1 MSLDLS
7 PAVAAAAARK
17 LQPYARML
25 LEQSGDHAL
34 RLFADAVAPEHL
46 LSTLMLDECSAACA
60 VVLHAFADPETIAH
74 EALAISPGLLVVGSG
89 STLPFSTR
97 GVAAIFAARELAAR
111 EGAPEVVERHV
122 LLAAE
127 VELASPLREALAAEG
142 FDTRSIAAAAATVC
156 STTIPSSGPLFR
168 HFSSGARRT
177 LSNACRVAAATSH
190 PSIAPGHLLLGCLQ
204 EADALAASTG
214 LRFAR
219 ARMIVGA
226 RAADATPPPERLLAL
241 DDDLLDFLAGVPA
254 GADSLDL
261 LARYLTGGTP
271 ELTQILV
278 RNKLKPHLL
287 DRSRGAFRDPA
298 AP

>member
-17 LQPYARML
+17 LQPYAHRL
-25 LEQSGDHAL
+25 LVRSGDHAL
-34 RLFADAVAPEHL
+34 RLFADAVTPEHL
-46 LSTLMLDECSAACA
+46 LSTLMLDESSAACA
-60 VVLHAFADPETIAH
+60 VVLHAFADPETIAN

-97 GVAAIFAARELAAR
+97 GVAAIFAAREHAAR
-111 EGAPEVVERHV
+111 ECAPEVVERHI

-127 VELASPLREALAAEG
+127 VELTPPLREALAAEG
-142 FDTRSIAAAAATVC
+142 FDTRSIATAPAASSSAPIA
-156 STTIPSSGPLFR
+156 SSGPLFR
-168 HFSSGARRT
+168 HFSAGAKRT
-177 LSNACRVAAATSH
+177 LSGACRLAAATSH

-204 EADALAASTG
+204 EADALATSAG

-219 ARMIVGA
+219 ARMIVGP
-226 RAADATPPPERLLAL
+226 RAADATPPPERSLAL
-241 DDDLLDFLAGVPA
+241 DEALLDFLSGVPE

-261 LARYLTGGTP
+261 LAHFLTGGP
-271 ELTQILV
+271 SELTQILV

-287 DRSRGAFRDPA
+287 DRSRGAFADPA